1 MSCHKQVQRIL
12 TVYAKDK
19 KDATQDKKATKQ
31 DKRTFEGQKGQNE
44 AIQDKRAE
52 KAPILALSFL
62 EDLACSLARG
72 YRASFQISMDYEPF
86 TI

>member
-1 MSCHKQVQRIL
+1 MRR
-12 TVYAKDK
+12 TRR
-19 KDATQDKKATKQ
+19 TQHRTKRPQ
-31 DKRTFEGQKGQNE
+31 NKTKRTFEGQKGQNE

-52 KAPILALSFL
+52 RAPILALSFL
-62 EDLACSLARG
+62 EDLACRLARG